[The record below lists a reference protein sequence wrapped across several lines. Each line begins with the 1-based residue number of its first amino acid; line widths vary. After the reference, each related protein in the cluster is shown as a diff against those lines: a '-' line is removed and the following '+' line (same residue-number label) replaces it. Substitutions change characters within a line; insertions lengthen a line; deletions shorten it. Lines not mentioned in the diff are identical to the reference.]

1 MSEERRYQLLFL
13 VLYAAYNGITGYRNV
28 FFQDIGLT
36 ESQMGLIGAVLVGA
50 GIVAQPIWGVMADA
64 YGRTKLSMA
73 VGATVSIL
81 GGLLF
86 PFGMVLESPFLLM
99 LVAAVV
105 YSAFRSP
112 IIPLANS
119 MVMSSGIDYG
129 NVRAFGSIAFGIG
142 ILGMGP
148 LVATFGTVTIFVVY
162 AIGMVI
168 FVLSLRGLP
177 KPPAEDISPDLREDS
192 LKLLGNPAFI
202 LLLAVAFLIGAST
215 TTANSFFSVYIR
227 AIDASDAM
235 TGAAW
240 FLRTL
245 AEAAIF
251 IWVVRLGWHHR
262 SQLLVGALGLA
273 GSYLLFVT
281 PGTLPVVFLAQVP
294 LGAGFALFTLAT
306 VSLAHEYAPAGL
318 SASAQAFLAAIGLGT
333 GRVAGE
339 VVGGWVADLVGV
351 QQMYLYVAVVGAIA
365 AALSLGFFADT
376 IGEKSTEV
384 RSEFT

>member
-1 MSEERRYQLLFL
+1 MSDERRYQLLYL
-13 VLYAAYNGITGYRNV
+13 VLYAAFNGITGYRNV
-28 FFQDIGLT
+28 FFQDVGLS

-50 GIVAQPIWGVMADA
+50 GILAQPIWGVAADA
-64 YGRTKLSMA
+64 YGRTKLAMG
-73 VGATVSIL
+73 VGAAVSII

-86 PFGMVLESPFLLM
+86 PVGMLLESPFLLM
-99 LVAAVV
+99 VVAAGI

-148 LVATFGTVTIFVVY
+148 LVATFGTVSIFVVY
-162 AIGMVI
+162 SIGMVI

-177 KPPAEDISPDLREDS
+177 KPPAEDITPDLREDS
-192 LKLLGNPAFI
+192 LKLLGNPAFV

-215 TTANSFFSVYIR
+215 STGNSFFSVYIR
-227 AIDASDAM
+227 AIDAGDAM

-240 FLRTL
+240 FLRTV

-251 IWVVRLGWHHR
+251 VWVVRLGWHHR
-262 SQLLVGALGLA
+262 TQMFLGALGLA
-273 GSYLLFVT
+273 GSYLLYVT
-281 PGTLPVVFLAQVP
+281 PGTLPVVFLAQIP
-294 LGAGFALFTLAT
+294 LGAGFALFTLAS
-306 VSLAHEYAPAGL
+306 VSLAHEYAPDGL

-333 GRVAGE
+333 GRVAGQIL
-339 VVGGWVADLVGV
+339 GGWVADLVGV
-351 QQMYLYVAVVGAIA
+351 QAMYLAVALVGAVA
-365 AALSLGFFADT
+365 AVLSLGFFVSGTSIPT
-376 IGEKSTEV
+376 ISV
-384 RSEFT
+384 RSESG